1 MHLFSHYYIVWI
13 IRLDDFRQL
22 LGTYLLR
29 KPLVD
34 LRISRRAVEVIYIDR
49 GAFLI
54 ALFW

>member
-13 IRLDDFRQL
+13 IRLDYFRQL

-34 LRISRRAVEVIYIDR
+34 LRISRRAVEVVYIDR

-54 ALFW
+54 SLFW